1 MAVDLLPQLD
11 VSQTDYRDVSIGNCY
26 SYSKNAITCYG
37 HHGQT
42 MVFTQSPWVDISP
55 PPLQQDQDT
64 FHDCRPIEW
73 HGQPSVTCRGDETTF
88 IHLPYTKNSSAA
100 KLFSAVDGWLILAY
114 AAPGIY
120 REISKM
126 ASHVKN
132 VWTGSV
138 CKIPVPINDEDKK
151 LWKMQL
157 DKLEEIVRVQ
167 LQSNHQVD
175 WAFPLI
181 IELQEQ
187 ISSLS
192 SKTIAETMDDVR
204 ALKTMTERLSALI
217 EDIEEMTHLGPTEHD
232 EEEGDIIFYDCF
244 EDDCSVEKETTN
256 GYIKNAES
264 VSAQLHHLTRSNMSA
279 CAI

>member
-1 MAVDLLPQLD
+1 
-11 VSQTDYRDVSIGNCY
+11 
-26 SYSKNAITCYG
+26 
-37 HHGQT
+37 
-42 MVFTQSPWVDISP
+42 MVFTQSPSVDISP
-55 PPLQQDQDT
+55 PPLKQDKDT

-73 HGQPSVTCRGDETTF
+73 HGQPSVTCLGDETTF
-88 IHLPYTKNSSAA
+88 IHSPYNRNSVAE
-100 KLFSAVDGWLILAY
+100 KLVVAVDSWLILAY

-126 ASHVKN
+126 ACHVKN
-132 VWTGSV
+132 VIWTGSV

-232 EEEGDIIFYDCF
+232 EEDGDIIFYDCF

-264 VSAQLHHLTRSNMSA
+264 VSAQLHHLTRSTMSA